1 VGHRSGR
8 SGIEVGA
15 CVAVGVEVAIEVPV
29 EVAVEV
35 AIEAEIVSRLSRHKM
50 AECVTWYIRNWPLYS
65 NKKRDL

>member
-29 EVAVEV
+29 EVAIEVAVEV
-35 AIEAEIVSRLSRHKM
+35 AIEVEQDQFEWIPNWILVKTQVEQR
-50 AECVTWYIRNWPLYS
+50 IRS
-65 NKKRDL
+65 